1 MKIFPNAKVVL
12 TVRDPEKWYTSV
24 KDTIYQ
30 TRSLLN
36 GSAGLFLRMV
46 GAYDQALTAVKSA
59 SQLHPITQKGI

>member
-24 KDTIYQ
+24 KDTIFQ
-30 TRSLLN
+30 TRSLIN
-36 GSAGLFLRMV
+36 GGSGIFLRIV

>member
-36 GSAGLFLRMV
+36 GSNGMFLKIV